1 MYVAFK
7 FEFAVAELDLQ
18 EDPTSGGINS
28 VWVCVCVWGINRYG
42 ISSKDFNDFSFIPRT
57 C

>member
-1 MYVAFK
+1 MYVLFK

-18 EDPTSGGINS
+18 EDPTSGGKT
-28 VWVCVCVWGINRYG
+28 VCECVCGG
-42 ISSKDFNDFSFIPRT
+42 GSG